1 MHIENRQD
9 VESLVYHICIFHKA
23 KTEKIKNEQNLYRMT
38 VWQSLMG
45 KLPKTRTWHLFL
57 SYKMFYRTNIG
68 YRTYMDMVT
77 E

>member
-1 MHIENRQD
+1 
-9 VESLVYHICIFHKA
+9 
-23 KTEKIKNEQNLYRMT
+23 MT